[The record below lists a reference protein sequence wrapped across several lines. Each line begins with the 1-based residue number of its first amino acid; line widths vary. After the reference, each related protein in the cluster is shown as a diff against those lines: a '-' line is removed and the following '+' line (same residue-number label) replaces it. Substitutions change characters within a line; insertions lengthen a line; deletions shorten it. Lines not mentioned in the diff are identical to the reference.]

1 MNHQFKTKRHQGD
14 WGVLKAMQY
23 FVSEGYD
30 CFLPTTEGTRI
41 DLIVTRDQ
49 ETLRV
54 QVKTSVHTLTGGR
67 SFPVRTATSGGNRSW
82 SKIMTTIS
90 ADEVDL
96 VFIWCAHE
104 GLESCWLFPASEVE
118 GKVSI
123 TVGHDNAE
131 GHLVEGALVPP
142 AKKGRPVGIKETAV
156 REQSSRTP
164 VEPPVCPVDGCE
176 TVVSRKGRSCQHH
189 AAVESNSKRTR
200 TEWVGDTELLALVRE
215 GGFSA
220 TARQFGVSDNA
231 VRKRLRSRG
240 LL

>member
-1 MNHQFKTKRHQGD
+1 MKREFKTRRHQGD

-41 DLIVTRDQ
+41 DLIVTKES

-54 QVKTSVHTLTGGR
+54 QVKTSMVTKTHGR
-67 SFPVRTATSGGNRSW
+67 SFEVAVATSGGNQSW
-82 SKIMTTIS
+82 NKVLKSIS
-90 ADEVDL
+90 SAEVDL
-96 VFIWCAHE
+96 VFMWCEHE
-104 GLESCWLFPASEVE
+104 GLESWWLFTAAEVE
-118 GKVSI
+118 GKVKVS
-123 TVGHDNAE
+123 VGHHNAPE
-131 GHLVEGALVPP
+131 HLVEGVLVPP
-142 AKKGRPVGIKETAV
+142 AKKGRPPA
-156 REQSSRTP
+156 
-164 VEPPVCPVDGCE
+164 EPAVCPVDGCE